1 LADDPPTASRVSE
14 SEMTAL
20 IGDYAKHQHPCDRGD
35 VAFAKVYSSAEG
47 EVFRRTMAAI
57 NARHPFAYLSGAP
70 LNKVE
75 TMPTAPSQ
83 VGGDGDLAKAAYRD
97 LMQQAEKAHRA
108 GRYRTVEQAF
118 AAVAA
123 DTQNAQKLAD
133 AVLRSRARS
142 TSSYP
147 G

>member
-1 LADDPPTASRVSE
+1 MIAAMSPSPRSTA
-14 SEMTAL
+14 A
-20 IGDYAKHQHPCDRGD
+20 P
-35 VAFAKVYSSAEG
+35 EG
-47 EVFRRTMAAI
+47 EVFRRAMAAI

-97 LMQQAEKAHRA
+97 VTQQAEKAHRA

-123 DTQNAQKLAD
+123 ETQNAQKFAN
-133 AVLRSRARS
+133 AVLRCAARS